1 MRKKFYFEPFV
12 LTFIT
17 LLFCGSRAEAQSAFF
32 FNKKIEVGLNIGPSN
47 FLGDLGGNFG
57 RGKTFLKDNNVELT
71 KLLTGVYI
79 AYFPAEWIGIRL
91 SGQKTTLEGDDKVID
106 RKGSW
111 EERRSDRNLSF
122 RSPLLEGY
130 VAAEFYPTV
139 FFEYDDYLEKKLRP
153 YVLAGVGMF
162 KFNPQAELNGQ
173 WVDLQPL
180 HLEGQGFPEYPDR
193 KNYKLTQVN
202 FPVGLGAKYYVTETF
217 SVGLEVVHRF
227 TRTDY
232 IDDVSTRYIDPALFD
247 RYLTPEKALLA
258 RQLNDRRLVNQ
269 GTIGRRRGDGKENDG
284 FYSIALKLNWRLG
297 NPDASEWRK
306 ARRQVRCYH

>member
-1 MRKKFYFEPFV
+1 MRKKLYLEPFV
-12 LTFIT
+12 LI
-17 LLFCGSRAEAQSAFF
+17 LFALVLGGNPTSAQSVFF
-32 FNKKIEVGLNIGPSN
+32 LNKKFEVGLNIGPSN

-71 KLLTGVYI
+71 KVLTGAYI
-79 AYFPAEWIGIRL
+79 AYFPAEWIGIRF
-91 SGQKTTLEGDDKVID
+91 SGQKTVLEGDDKVID

-130 VAAEFYPTV
+130 LAAEFYPTV

-153 YVLAGVGMF
+153 FIVAGVGMF
-162 KFNPQAELNGQ
+162 KFKPQAQLNGQ

-193 KNYKLTQVN
+193 KNYKLTQVC
-202 FPVGLGAKYYVTETF
+202 FPVGLGVKYYVTETF
-217 SVGLEVVHRF
+217 SVGLEAIHRF

-232 IDDVSTRYIDPALFD
+232 IDDVSTRYIDPALFN
-247 RYLTPEKALLA
+247 RYLAPDKAA
-258 RQLNDRRLVNQ
+258 QAIQLNDRRLVNF
-269 GTIGRRRGDGKENDG
+269 GTIGRRRGDPSENDSY
-284 FYSIALKLNWRLG
+284 YSIALKLNWRLG

>member
-1 MRKKFYFEPFV
+1 MKKKFYFEPLV
-12 LTFIT
+12 LIFFMA
-17 LLFCGSRAEAQSAFF
+17 LVVQPARAQSVFF
-32 FNKKIEVGLNIGPSN
+32 LNKKFEVGLNIGPSN

-57 RGKTFLKDNNVELT
+57 RGKTFLKDNNIELT
-71 KLLTGVYI
+71 KILTGGYI

-91 SGQKTTLEGDDKVID
+91 SGQKTMLEGDDKVID

-130 VAAEFYPTV
+130 IAAEFYPTV

-153 YVLAGVGMF
+153 FLVAGVGMF
-162 KFNPQAELNGQ
+162 KFKPQANLNGQ

-180 HLEGQGFPEYPDR
+180 HTEGQGFAEFPDR
-193 KNYKLTQVN
+193 KNYKLTQVC
-202 FPVGLGAKYYVTETF
+202 FPVGLGVKYYVTENF
-217 SVGLEVVHRF
+217 SVGVEAIHRF

-247 RYLTPEKALLA
+247 KYLTPDKAA
-258 RQLNDRRLVNQ
+258 QAKQLNDRRLVNQ
-269 GTIGRRRGDGKENDG
+269 GTIGRRRGDPTENDG
-284 FYSIALKLNWRLG
+284 FYSLALKLNWRLG
-297 NPDASEWRK
+297 DPDASQWRQ